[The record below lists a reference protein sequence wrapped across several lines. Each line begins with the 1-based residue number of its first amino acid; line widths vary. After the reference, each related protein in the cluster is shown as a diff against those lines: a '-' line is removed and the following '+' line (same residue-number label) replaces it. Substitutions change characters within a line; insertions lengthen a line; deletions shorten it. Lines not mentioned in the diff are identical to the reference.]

1 MSRLFPDRKWLQVYS
16 ASPLGTKRI
25 AWALIVLGSGIWG
38 VRALVALK
46 SVKTPPDA
54 RATHA
59 VATNQGSGT
68 AVAIGN
74 TSAPVFVINKQGN
87 KRQTV
92 EDLLEAQRLS
102 NAMGLTNPVDQLSR
116 QAFRPAKDDEQP

>member
-1 MSRLFPDRKWLQVYS
+1 M
-16 ASPLGTKRI
+16 GTK
-25 AWALIVLGSGIWG
+25 LIVWAIVLLAGVWG
-38 VRALVALK
+38 VRTLVVTLKPLK
-46 SVKTPPDA
+46 SSSDA
-54 RATHA
+54 RTTATT
-59 VATNQGSGT
+59 ATNQGSGT

-74 TSAPVFVINKQGN
+74 TSAPVVVINKQGD

-116 QAFRPAKDDEQP
+116 QALHPPKDDRRP

>member
-1 MSRLFPDRKWLQVYS
+1 MNRWFPDRKWLRVYS
-16 ASPLGTKRI
+16 ASPLGAKLI
-25 AWALIVLGSGIWG
+25 AWAIILLGGVWG
-38 VRALVALK
+38 VKALVVTLK
-46 SVKTPPDA
+46 PVETPSDQ
-54 RATHA
+54 ATHA

-74 TSAPVFVINKQGN
+74 TSAPVLVINKQGSE
-87 KRQTV
+87 RQTV

-116 QAFRPAKDDEQP
+116 QALHPPKDDRRP